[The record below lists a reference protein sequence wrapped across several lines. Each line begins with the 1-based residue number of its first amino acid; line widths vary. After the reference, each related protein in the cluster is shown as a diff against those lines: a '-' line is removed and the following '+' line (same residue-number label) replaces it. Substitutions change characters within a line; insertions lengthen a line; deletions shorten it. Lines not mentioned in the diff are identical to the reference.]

1 MANNFPWQLERYYPV
16 LRVQVRKLHLDPRL
30 RRRLD
35 SSDLVQETYVK
46 AVKGKDGFRGLTE
59 AELISWLLT
68 ILRNTVKDAIGKHE
82 SDIRLEKY
90 VDDSFRLE
98 EALPDGGSRPS
109 AALRREELY
118 VRVADALEKLPDDW
132 QNAVI
137 ARHLVGLKVDEI
149 AAQMSTPEHRVTV
162 KAVAGYLD
170 RGRKELGKLLQEWK

>member
-30 RRRLD
+30 RRRFD
-35 SSDLVQETYVK
+35 SSDLVQEAFVK

-68 ILRNTVKDAIGKHE
+68 ILRNTVKDAIINHE

-109 AALRREELY
+109 DKLGRQEQCLRLAE
-118 VRVADALEKLPDDW
+118 ALEKLPDDW

-137 ARHLVGLKVDEI
+137 AKHLLGLKVDEI
-149 AAQMSTPEHRVTV
+149 AAQMTTPERRVTV
-162 KAVAGYLD
+162 KAVAGYLA
-170 RGRKELGKLLQEWK
+170 RGRKELGKLLGE

>member
-1 MANNFPWQLERYYPV
+1 MTNNFPWRLERYYPV

-30 RRRLD
+30 RRRFD

-68 ILRNTVKDAIGKHE
+68 ILRNTVKDAIRKDE
-82 SDIRLEKY
+82 PDVKVEKY
-90 VDDSFRLE
+90 VDDSFRME
-98 EALPDGGSRPS
+98 EVLPDGSSRPS

-118 VRVADALEKLPDDW
+118 LRLADALEKLPDDW

-137 ARHLVGLKVDEI
+137 ARHLLGLKVDEI

-170 RGRKELGKLLQEWK
+170 RGREKLRKLLGD